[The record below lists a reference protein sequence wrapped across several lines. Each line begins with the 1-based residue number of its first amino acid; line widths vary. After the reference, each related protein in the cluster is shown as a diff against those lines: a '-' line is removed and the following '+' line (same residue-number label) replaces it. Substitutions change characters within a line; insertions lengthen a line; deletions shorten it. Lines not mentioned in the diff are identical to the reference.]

1 MGERN
6 YVVYEPTPMGG
17 GIVIAVFKSAEMAT
31 FFMQSYLEKFY
42 NEPTIAVKQVSVNGG
57 TTIDKYM
64 EMEIEYEDN

>member
-6 YVVYEPTPMGG
+6 YVVYEPTPMGK

-31 FFMQSYLEKFY
+31 FFMQTYLEKFY
-42 NEPTIAVKQVSVNGG
+42 NESTIAVKQVSVNGD
-57 TTIDKYM
+57 TTISKYM

>member
-6 YVVYEPTPMGG
+6 YVVYEPTLMGR
-17 GIVIAVFKSAEMAT
+17 GIIIAVFKSAEMAT

-42 NEPTIAVKQVSVNGG
+42 NESTIAIKQVSVNGD

>member
-6 YVVYEPTPMGG
+6 YVVYEPTPMGE

-42 NEPTIAVKQVSVNGG
+42 NEPTIAVKQVSVNGN

-64 EMEIEYEDN
+64 KMEIEYEDN